1 MSLIVMT
8 GKFIPSVLLVVGS
21 MLSGPY
27 EPMHPPITFAH
38 ITKNFFV
45 SIAFPGPTACDH
57 HPLLFV
63 IGLVPL
69 TNWSP
74 VRA

>member
-1 MSLIVMT
+1 
-8 GKFIPSVLLVVGS
+8 
-21 MLSGPY
+21 
-27 EPMHPPITFAH
+27 MHPPITFAH
-38 ITKNFFV
+38 ITKNLFV
-45 SIAFPGPTACDH
+45 SIALFGPTAYGH

-74 VRA
+74 DKA